1 MYFSRNNGNMVQTQ
15 HILVVDDD
23 DRLRKLLRQYLSEQG
38 YHISSAANT
47 KEADALLKLFAMDAI
62 VLDVMMPGEQG
73 TDYAR
78 RLKREGREVPVLMLT
93 ARGEQDE
100 RIEGLEAGAEDY
112 LPKPFAPKE
121 LALRLEKLIA
131 RTRRQSPRNVVLFGP
146 YRFHL
151 DTARLMHQDGPV
163 YLTTSEQACLKILAQ
178 HAGTPVARD
187 RIAQIIGDVHN
198 ERSIDVQINR
208 LRKKIEANPSKPA
221 HIQTIRHAGYVL
233 YTDAR

>member
-1 MYFSRNNGNMVQTQ
+1 MGETQ

-23 DRLRKLLRQYLSEQG
+23 DRLRKLLKQYLSEQG
-38 YHISSAANT
+38 YHISVASDT
-47 KEADALLKLFAMDAI
+47 KEADQLVKLFAMDAM

-73 TDYAR
+73 TEYVK
-78 RLKREGREVPVLMLT
+78 RLKREGRDVPVLMLT
-93 ARGEQDE
+93 ARGEQEE

-121 LALRLEKLIA
+121 LALRLEKLIS
-131 RTRRQSPRNVVLFGP
+131 RTKKDAPSQTVRFGP

-151 DTARLMHQDGPV
+151 DTSRLMHQDGPV

-178 HAGTPVARD
+178 HAGTPVTRD

-208 LRKKIEANPSKPA
+208 LRKKIEANPSKPVF
-221 HIQTIRHAGYVL
+221 IQTIRHAGYVL
-233 YTDAR
+233 YTDGK

>member
-1 MYFSRNNGNMVQTQ
+1 MKDAQ

-23 DRLRKLLRQYLSEQG
+23 DRLRGLLSQYLSEQG
-38 YHISSAANT
+38 YHVSTAADT
-47 KEADALLKLFAMDAI
+47 QEADAMLKLFAMDAM

-78 RLKREGREVPVLMLT
+78 RLKREGRDTPLLMLT
-93 ARGEQDE
+93 ARSEQDD

-131 RTRRQSPRNVVLFGP
+131 RTQKHAPRNVMVFGP

-151 DTARLMHQDGPV
+151 DTGRLMHQDGPV

-178 HAGTPVARD
+178 HAGTPVSREQM
-187 RIAQIIGDVHN
+187 AQLIGDVHN

-208 LRKKIEANPSKPA
+208 LRKKIETNPSKPVF
-221 HIQTIRHAGYVL
+221 IQTIRHAGYVL
-233 YTDAR
+233 YTDMR

>member
-1 MYFSRNNGNMVQTQ
+1 MNARTQ

-23 DRLRKLLRQYLSEQG
+23 DRLRNLLKQYLSEQG
-38 YHISSAANT
+38 YHISTAADT
-47 KEADALLKLFAMDAI
+47 KEADTLVKLFALDAM

-73 TDYAR
+73 TEYAR
-78 RLKREGREVPVLMLT
+78 RLKREGRDVPVMMLT

-112 LPKPFAPKE
+112 LPKPFAPRE

-131 RTRRQSPRNVVLFGP
+131 RTQKDLPSSSVRFGP

-151 DTARLMHQDGPV
+151 DTGRLTHQDGPV
-163 YLTTSEQACLKILAQ
+163 YLTTSEQSCLKILAQ
-178 HAGTPVARD
+178 YAGTPVGRD
-187 RIAQIIGDVHN
+187 RMAQMIGDVHN

-208 LRKKIEANPSKPA
+208 LRKKIETNPSKPVF
-221 HIQTIRHAGYVL
+221 IQTIRHAGYVL
-233 YTDAR
+233 YTDGR

>member
-1 MYFSRNNGNMVQTQ
+1 MSKMQ

-38 YHISSAANT
+38 YHISTASDT
-47 KEADALLKLFAMDAI
+47 KEADALLKVFAMDAM

-78 RLKREGREVPVLMLT
+78 RLQREGRDVPVLMLT
-93 ARGEQDE
+93 ARSEQDE

-112 LPKPFAPKE
+112 LAKPFAPKE

-131 RTRRQSPRNVVLFGP
+131 RTQKQTPRNVIIFGP

-151 DTARLMHQDGPV
+151 DTNRLMHQDGPV
-163 YLTTSEQACLKILAQ
+163 YLTTSEQACLKILAE
-178 HAGTPVARD
+178 HAGTPVTREQM
-187 RIAQIIGDVHN
+187 AQIIGDVHN

-208 LRKKIEANPSKPA
+208 LRKKIETNPSKPA
-221 HIQTIRHAGYVL
+221 FIQTIRHAGYVL

>member
-1 MYFSRNNGNMVQTQ
+1 MSKTQ

-23 DRLRKLLRQYLSEQG
+23 DRLRKLLKQYLSEQG
-38 YHISSAANT
+38 YHISTASDT
-47 KEADALLKLFAMDAI
+47 SEADDLLKVFAMDAM

-78 RLKREGREVPVLMLT
+78 RLQREGRDVPVLMLT

-112 LPKPFAPKE
+112 LAKPFAPKE

-131 RTRRQSPRNVVLFGP
+131 RTQKQAPRNVIVFGP

-151 DTARLMHQDGPV
+151 DSSRLMHQDGPV
-163 YLTTSEQACLKILAQ
+163 YLTTSEQACLKILAEN
-178 HAGTPVARD
+178 AGTPVTRD
-187 RIAQIIGDVHN
+187 RMAQIIGDVHN

-208 LRKKIEANPSKPA
+208 LRKKIETNPSKPA
-221 HIQTIRHAGYVL
+221 FIQTIRHAGYVL

>member
-1 MYFSRNNGNMVQTQ
+1 MAEAQ

-38 YHISSAANT
+38 YHISTASNT
-47 KEADALLKLFAMDAI
+47 KEADQLVKLFAMDAM

-73 TDYAR
+73 TDYVR
-78 RLKREGREVPVLMLT
+78 RLKREGRDVPVLMLT
-93 ARGEQDE
+93 ARGEQEE

-121 LALRLEKLIA
+121 LALRLEKLIS
-131 RTRRQSPRNVVLFGP
+131 RTKKDMPTQTVRFGP

-151 DTARLMHQDGPV
+151 DTSRLTHQDGPV

-178 HAGTPVARD
+178 HAGTPVSRD

-208 LRKKIEANPSKPA
+208 LRKKVETNPSKPVF
-221 HIQTIRHAGYVL
+221 IQTIRHAGYVL
-233 YTDAR
+233 YTDGK